1 MKRKAISLFLVMLAL
16 TACGQSQPS
25 SPESSQPTN
34 IEIPASPEASSPEA
48 SSQEASSQEES
59 SSKESSVESS
69 DSTIDNE
76 TGNDTGESVASGA
89 EDGPAATAK
98 PAGVSD
104 EAKIW
109 NNGNHFVQIGDR
121 IYFRIPS
128 AESMN
133 TGAVFASFLDSVPG
147 SSLMAYDLT
156 TGELTEITSD
166 NGYGK
171 LYVTNETMLV
181 TSSMDDETKTYTI
194 LEGIKLKNL
203 SVNEYEGDGYLGIDS
218 TGTYVVVSNY
228 DYNERH
234 NRYTILKNGVKHAD
248 ISSPDLYNYVGF
260 CDGTL
265 LYITLAADGS
275 CRLCSY
281 NLESGET
288 IVLGD
293 IPIPEYESFPGVPE
307 QLVVQ
312 GSSFYLSVAN
322 YEGTGHFYA
331 GSVLL
336 TGDVHTPD
344 SLVENH
350 LEETG
355 EEFPNHAPR
364 FTVNLGTVTQAAG
377 IPGTAEV
384 NNDSGEIG
392 YYDEN
397 GSWNTVLRGYASQY
411 SGDYETG
418 TDVELAEYVNGR
430 LFVVRNDLLHTPE
443 EDIGWRTAYR
453 RTHTTIE
460 MINTLDG
467 RVTILAEIDNP

>member
-1 MKRKAISLFLVMLAL
+1 MKRKTISLFLVMLAL

-34 IEIPASPEASSPEA
+34 IEVPASPEASSPEA
-48 SSQEASSQEES
+48 SSPEES
-59 SSKESSVESS
+59 AQGATSQGTSSSEAGSN
-69 DSTIDNE
+69 DSTGT
-76 TGNDTGESVASGA
+76 TG
-89 EDGPAATAK
+89 
-98 PAGVSD
+98 SD
-104 EAKIW
+104 EVTGSGNEGGVTSTPQTTDATDELKIW

-128 AESMN
+128 AEAMN
-133 TGAVFASFLDSVPG
+133 KGAVFASFLDSVPG
-147 SSLMAYDLT
+147 SSLVSYDTT
-156 TGELTEITSD
+156 TGELTEMTSD

-171 LYVTNETMLV
+171 LFVTGDSLLV
-181 TSSMDDETKTYTI
+181 TSSMDDETRTYTI

-234 NRYTILKNGVKHAD
+234 NRYTILKNGSKHAE
-248 ISSPDLYNYVGF
+248 ISSPDLYDYVGF

-265 LYITLAADGS
+265 LYMTLSVNGE
-275 CRLCSY
+275 CKLCSF
-281 NLESGET
+281 NLESSET
-288 IVLGD
+288 VVLGD
-293 IPIPEYESFPGVPE
+293 VPVAEFESFPGTPE
-307 QLVVQ
+307 QLAVQ
-312 GSSFYLSVAN
+312 GSSFYLSLAT

-336 TGDVHTPD
+336 TGDVHVAD
-344 SLVENH
+344 SLEEKY
-350 LEETG
+350 LEGTG
-355 EEFPNHAPR
+355 EEFPSHAPR
-364 FTVNLGTVTQAAG
+364 FSVNIDTVNPADG

-384 NNDSGEIG
+384 NNDTGEIG
-392 YYDEN
+392 YFDEN
-397 GSWNTVLRGYASQY
+397 GFWNPVLRGYASQY

-418 TDVELAEYVNGR
+418 SDVEVVEYVNGR
-430 LFVVRNDLLHTPE
+430 LFVVRNELLHTPE

-467 RVTILAEIDNP
+467 RVTTLAEIDNP